1 MCTVLRAYPGPVP
14 PPPPEPQPEPHLKP
28 PAPLVVAGL
37 LTAAEGLV
45 ALVIGVVVAV
55 RELLGVGD
63 EVISGY
69 ALAGVFVVLG
79 GGVLASGVS
88 LARGQRGGRAP
99 TVIIQLVLAP
109 VAWSL
114 LRDSGTPVVG
124 VVLGL
129 AVLVVL
135 VLSFWPSSVAWTGER
150 FTSEHPPVPDPGLS
164 PPEARSRTS
173 KQDRPGPRAR

>member
-1 MCTVLRAYPGPVP
+1 MP
-14 PPPPEPQPEPHLKP
+14 PPPPETSPEPHPGP

-37 LTAAEGLV
+37 LTGVEGLV
-45 ALVIGVVVAV
+45 ALAIAIVLAV

-63 EVISGY
+63 QLVSGY
-69 ALAGVFVVLG
+69 ALAAMFAVLG

-88 LARGQRGGRAP
+88 LSRGQRGGRAP
-99 TVIIQLVLAP
+99 TVIMQVVLAP

-114 LRDSGTPVVG
+114 LRDSGVPIAG
-124 VVLGL
+124 AVLGL
-129 AVLVVL
+129 VALAVL

-164 PPEARSRTS
+164 PRASRSVTS
-173 KQDRPGPRAR
+173 KQDRSGPRAR